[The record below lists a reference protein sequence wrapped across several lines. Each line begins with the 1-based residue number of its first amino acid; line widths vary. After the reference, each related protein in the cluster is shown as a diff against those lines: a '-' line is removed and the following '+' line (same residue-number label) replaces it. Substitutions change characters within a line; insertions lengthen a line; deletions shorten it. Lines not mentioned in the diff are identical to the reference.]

1 MRARPWLFLLAAAAV
16 VAAGTAAADP
26 VGRYLYVS
34 PMAGYTIFDGDFD
47 WPGEHPLADD
57 LYAGGRVGYQFG
69 PLWALEIAGGYTPT
83 SEDVTGGYDASF
95 VNIASDIVFSPWAS
109 RVGGPYLFL
118 GMGAGRTSA
127 VATEAGNLEL
137 DQGLLEGGG
146 GLKLWLTDA
155 IGVRLEARVA
165 HWLPKESE
173 GAPSVNYVMLTG
185 GLTFALGARGRD
197 TDADGVPDS
206 RDRCTETPKGATVDK
221 KGCPSDSD
229 GDAVLDGLDQC
240 ADTPKGCV
248 VDAKG
253 CPLDADGDGV
263 CDGVDECADT
273 PRGAT
278 VDAKGCPSDADGD
291 AVLDGLDQCADT
303 PKGCVVDAKGCPLD
317 ADGDGVCDGVDEC
330 ADTPR
335 GATVD
340 AKGCPSDADGDRVFD
355 GIDQCADTATGC
367 DVDGQGCPLD
377 ADGDGVCDGVDQC
390 PDTPAGLKPDEKGCP
405 VELVERE
412 VELMDTG
419 RIRLQNVNFDT
430 GKADLRPESLPTLDV
445 VGTLLTQWPELRIEI
460 GGHTDDVGGTTA
472 NRRLSQARAQSVLD
486 YLVGKYAAMDS
497 TRFTV
502 KGYGED
508 RPVVPNVSDESRAQ
522 NRRVE
527 FTVLNKAV
535 LVKEIERRRL
545 LRQGE
550 TAPADTTVAP
560 VTP

>member
-1 MRARPWLFLLAAAAV
+1 MRARPWLFLLAAAAL

-26 VGRYLYVS
+26 VGSYLYVS
-34 PMAGYTIFDGDFD
+34 PMAGYTIFDGDFG
-47 WPGEHPLADD
+47 WPAGDPLADD
-57 LYAGGRVGYQFG
+57 LYAGGRLGYQHG
-69 PLWALEIAGGYTPT
+69 PAWALELAGGYTPT
-83 SEDVTGGYDASF
+83 TVDVPGGADVSFLHATG
-95 VNIASDIVFSPWAS
+95 NIVFSPWAN
-109 RVGGPYLFL
+109 RIGGPYVFAGGGL
-118 GMGAGRTSA
+118 GRLGSG
-127 VATEAGNLEL
+127 GDDLN
-137 DQGLLEGGG
+137 QGLLEGGA

-155 IGVRLEARVA
+155 IGLRLEARVA

-206 RDRCTETPKGATVDK
+206 RDRCTETP
-221 KGCPSDSD
+221 
-229 GDAVLDGLDQC
+229 
-240 ADTPKGCV
+240 
-248 VDAKG
+248 
-253 CPLDADGDGV
+253 
-263 CDGVDECADT
+263 
-273 PRGAT
+273 RGAT

-303 PKGCVVDAKGCPLD
+303 PKGCVVDAK
-317 ADGDGVCDGVDEC
+317 
-330 ADTPR
+330 
-335 GATVD
+335 
-340 AKGCPSDADGDRVFD
+340 
-355 GIDQCADTATGC
+355 
-367 DVDGQGCPLD
+367 GCPLD

-419 RIRLQNVNFDT
+419 RIRLQNVNFEA

-508 RPVVPNVSDESRAQ
+508 RPLLPNVSDENRAQ

-550 TAPADTTVAP
+550 TAPADTTTAP
-560 VTP
+560 